1 VKKNFITS
9 ILTALALALS
19 LLVVNITVSSCG
31 IAQRIVCP
39 HAAWAKTQL
48 SNAKNDLNIAIT
60 YLDKFISDDAT
71 VTIPGI
77 GTITKE
83 QLNAAITGLQVTI
96 QGLTDLLAMNCPP
109 VDQVEAAIDK
119 ADAQAKLP
127 IVAGALETAPKM
139 LGVTLKKYK

>member
-1 VKKNFITS
+1 MKKNFITS

-19 LLVVNITVSSCG
+19 LLVVNVTVSSCG
-31 IAQRIVCP
+31 LVQKIVCP
-39 HAAWAKTQL
+39 HYSWAKTQL
-48 SNAKNDLNIAIT
+48 SNAKNDLNIAMT
-60 YLDKFISDDAT
+60 YLDKFVGDNAS

-77 GTITKE
+77 GTVTKE
-83 QLNAAITGLQVTI
+83 QLDAAIVGLQITI

-109 VDQVEAAIDK
+109 VEDVEAAIAK

-127 IVAGALETAPKM
+127 IVAGALQTAPKM